1 MAATKQKHRRT
12 TKSIQI
18 PQSGLSGKVALVDRS
33 TSRVSFPQFK
43 AGDTVRIH
51 QRIKEGEKERIQ
63 LFEGVVI
70 ARGNHG
76 AGKSITVRKISHG
89 VGVERIFLES
99 CPKIAK
105 LERVQEGRVRRA
117 KLYYLRGLEGRAAR
131 IEREVE
137 TLASSAASTAAKES
151 NKTAADTLE
160 KKRS

>member
-12 TKSIQI
+12 TKSIQV
-18 PQSGLSGKVALVDRS
+18 PQSGLSDKVAMIERS
-33 TSRVSFPQFK
+33 TLRTDFPIFK

-63 LFEGVVI
+63 IYEGVVI

-76 AGKSITVRKISHG
+76 AGKSFTVRKMSHG

-99 CPKIAK
+99 CPKIAR
-105 LERVQEGRVRRA
+105 LERVQEGKVRRA

-137 TLASSAASTAAKES
+137 TLAASAASSAAKES
-151 NKTAADTLE
+151 NKATAATAE
-160 KKRS
+160 KKRT